1 MKLFFNIYIIVTCF
15 LAFSYAFPAFDTS
28 EESDEKKNVDTVL
41 ILPGSEMDMFGRPH
55 IPGLSDSS
63 DSDESWSLFR
73 PSTVNF
79 DYLRQSLQDLMNRLR
94 NQMANI
100 ASTFP
105 LNTGF
110 VTRWN
115 KIPEGANTTST
126 TKIINGHVVT
136 INETIYSDGNDT
148 EGTVIRVRVIDVK
161 PQNGTMISPE
171 NENGTIIP
179 TSTIIPTENGNKTEN
194 GTMPQRSVETV
205 EEFDN
210 EIPNQ
215 GDVLN
220 A

>member
-1 MKLFFNIYIIVTCF
+1 M
-15 LAFSYAFPAFDTS
+15 S

-41 ILPGSEMDMFGRPH
+41 VLPGSGMDMFDRPR

-79 DYLRQSLQDLMNRLR
+79 DSLRQSLHEMMKQLR
-94 NQMANI
+94 KQIADI
-100 ASTFP
+100 ASSFP
-105 LNTGF
+105 LNPEF

-126 TKIINGHVVT
+126 TKVINGHVVT
-136 INETIYSDGNDT
+136 INETIYSDGNDA

-161 PQNGTMISPE
+161 PQNETMILQE
-171 NENGTIIP
+171 NENGTVIP
-179 TSTIIPTENGNKTEN
+179 TSTPTENDNEAT
-194 GTMPQRSVETV
+194 TPQRSVETV

-215 GDVLN
+215 GDILK

>member
-1 MKLFFNIYIIVTCF
+1 MKLFFNIYIIATCF

-41 ILPGSEMDMFGRPH
+41 ILPGSDMDMFGRPN

-73 PSTVNF
+73 PSSVNF
-79 DYLRQSLQDLMNRLR
+79 DYLRQSLRELMKRLR
-94 NQMANI
+94 DHMADM
-100 ASTFP
+100 ASNFP
-105 LNTGF
+105 LNSEF

-136 INETIYSDGNDT
+136 INETVYSNGNDT
-148 EGTVIRVRVIDVK
+148 EGTIIRVRVIDVK
-161 PQNGTMISPE
+161 PQNETTIPQE
-171 NENGTIIP
+171 NENGTVIP
-179 TSTIIPTENGNKTEN
+179 TSTITPTENDNEAT
-194 GTMPQRSVETV
+194 TPQRSVETV

-215 GDVLN
+215 GDVLK